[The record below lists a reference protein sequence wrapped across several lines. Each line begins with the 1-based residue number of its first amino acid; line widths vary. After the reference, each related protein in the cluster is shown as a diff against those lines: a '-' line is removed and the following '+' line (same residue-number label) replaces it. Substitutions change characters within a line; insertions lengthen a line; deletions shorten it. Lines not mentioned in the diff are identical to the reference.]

1 MSADSVF
8 DVGTADMVEITIG
21 YIDER
26 GMSRKYDGLAG
37 DFVLGIAEVNIN
49 TVGTSERK
57 LGIDMLACARV
68 LGLLNND
75 HLIFIHLLSNT
86 ECRRECSV
94 AGRTLFKALKGSK
107 RFGDEEYAALGDGNI
122 SIHVT
127 ERTRGTSRD
136 IGTVGIYAER
146 NAESGMTR
154 GKALLVELL
163 IACHVKTGKVNACAD
178 DLCIA
183 VSLAKSASGTGKVA
197 AACVGADNS
206 IGITVELCAEL
217 LCYLVTESF
226 DTGNAEWRVQRSIE
240 VAGLFKKAKNGGEKL
255 GAYGELNDLCT
266 EGFAFT
272 SLFNNLGLTD
282 ASAVIALL
290 NDDAFKTCHC
300 GMAGNRCAVV
310 SAGGS
315 NNALIAELLCLI
327 YARAGTPCLKAS
339 AGVY

>member
-107 RFGDEEYAALGDGNI
+107 RFGDKEYA
-122 SIHVT
+122 SIQELTDNTLTVT
-127 ERTRGTSRD
+127 ANT
-136 IGTVGIYAER
+136 I
-146 NAESGMTR
+146 NLSGS
-154 GKALLVELL
+154 
-163 IACHVKTGKVNACAD
+163 VK
-178 DLCIA
+178 
-183 VSLAKSASGTGKVA
+183 
-197 AACVGADNS
+197 
-206 IGITVELCAEL
+206 
-217 LCYLVTESF
+217 
-226 DTGNAEWRVQRSIE
+226 
-240 VAGLFKKAKNGGEKL
+240 
-255 GAYGELNDLCT
+255 LNDQPLEFGVWHPT
-266 EGFAFT
+266 
-272 SLFNNLGLTD
+272 LTN
-282 ASAVIALL
+282 SAVKSYTE
-290 NDDAFKTCHC
+290 NS
-300 GMAGNRCAVV
+300 GWYQR
-310 SAGGS
+310 
-315 NNALIAELLCLI
+315 
-327 YARAGTPCLKAS
+327 
-339 AGVY
+339 